1 MGSPVAPG
9 HSPHSLSLSLEFG
22 GSRGIF
28 PGIRDGGRG
37 RVLVPSPW
45 APRSRACGS
54 RWESPDL
61 GRFNPKI
68 PGWEPRAA
76 FPERGRA
83 GSGAGAPEPP
93 PPGRHRRGRPAP
105 TGASPAFPVGPEH
118 PRHSRGN
125 RSVLGIPAGSAPT
138 GASPAFRGNRSDR
151 SIPSGTGASSA
162 SPAFPV
168 GPERP
173 RHSRRIRSDR
183 SIPGIPAGSPPTGGS
198 APLPPGLGSAA
209 APVPLPAM
217 SSAPS
222 PSREPP
228 RYLSQAEA
236 EAMEK
241 ELLEDY
247 RFGRQQL
254 IEIWGHACAVAVTK
268 DYEPTIFY
276 PKRSPDPLHR
286 DFTTQCEKMD
296 IPFLSYLPTEVQ
308 LINDAYNA
316 VVDAVLGAEGTQ
328 GTEGTEPC
336 AAILAT
342 LRHVRIPIVS
352 LDVPSGWLPGPVGG
366 SGDISPDVLV
376 SLAAPKEVARRFR
389 GRRHFLAGRFVPE
402 ELRRKFGLSPPEYPG
417 SDCVVAL

>member
-268 DYEPTIFY
+268 AFPLRSLRRRQPTLLVACG
-276 PKRSPDPLHR
+276 PAQNGAVGLVCARHLRSFVGLRAHH
-286 DFTTQCEKMD
+286 
-296 IPFLSYLPTEVQ
+296 LLPQ
-308 LINDAYNA
+308 A
-316 VVDAVLGAEGTQ
+316 
-328 GTEGTEPC
+328 
-336 AAILAT
+336 
-342 LRHVRIPIVS
+342 
-352 LDVPSGWLPGPVGG
+352 LPGPAAPRLHHAVREDGHPLPVLPAHRGAAHQRRLQRRGG
-366 SGDISPDVLV
+366 RGAGRRGDTGDRGDRAVRGHPGHPQARPHPHRQPGCPLR
-376 SLAAPKEVARRFR
+376 LAAR
-389 GRRHFLAGRFVPE
+389 
-402 ELRRKFGLSPPEYPG
+402 PG
-417 SDCVVAL
+417 GWQR